1 MLSLLAR
8 LIVSSV
14 LIVLSSVA
22 TTFWSYARTNDI
34 VKVAFIG
41 DSGAGHDF
49 RNVLQLIKRQGT
61 HMVLHQGDL
70 GYEDSSAA
78 DFIKA
83 IDDVLGASFPYFA
96 SRGNHDRDWEET
108 YQPILAR
115 RAADVGAVCTGD
127 YGQNAAC
134 KYSGLFFILSGG
146 GDKGSKF
153 ENTRYIQE
161 QLASD
166 SSTWRICSWH
176 RNQKEMQIGIKSNTV
191 GWGPYEA
198 CREGGAIIATGH
210 AHSYARTRT
219 LVSTQKLAIDADCNT
234 PAGDSVCVARK
245 DKAAGEPGSTFVFVS
260 GLGGRTTRHQLRCAP
275 TTFPYGQG
283 PGCQGIWARIYSSS
297 QEAKYGALF
306 ITFNVGGDPTKAKGE
321 FINVDGEVIDSFM
334 ITATSGRS
342 K

>member
-70 GYEDSSAA
+70 GYENSSAA
-78 DFIKA
+78 DFINA
-83 IDDVLGASFPYFA
+83 VDDVLGPDFPYFA
-96 SRGNHDRDWEET
+96 SRGNHDLPWEDG
-108 YQPILAR
+108 YQPIFAQ
-115 RAADVGAVCTGD
+115 RAANVGAVCSGD
-127 YGQNAAC
+127 YGQNSAC
-134 KYSGLFFILSGG
+134 KYRDLFFILSAGG
-146 GDKGSKF
+146 EKGSEF
-153 ENTRYIQE
+153 ENARYIQD

-166 SSTWRICSWH
+166 GSTWRICSWH
-176 RNQKEMQIGIKSNTV
+176 RNQKEMQIGMKRDEV

-210 AHSYARTRT
+210 AHSYARTRA
-219 LVSTQKLAIDADCNT
+219 LASTEELAIDPDCNT
-234 PAGDSVCVARK
+234 PAGDIVCVTRK
-245 DKAAGEPGSTFVFVS
+245 DEAAGEPGSTFVFVS
-260 GLGGRTTRHQLRCAP
+260 GLGGRTIRPQLRCTP
-275 TTFPYGQG
+275 TTFPYGEG
-283 PGCQGIWARIYSSS
+283 PGCEGIWARIYSSS

-306 ITFNVGGDPTKAKGE
+306 ITFNAGGDPTKAKGE

-334 ITATSGRS
+334 ITATR
-342 K
+342 